1 MSVFDNIKQAIVGHA
16 VAAASAPHAQ
26 TRVRLDPGTPP
37 DATLTGEQ
45 IVAVLSSMAANNS
58 QKLCWQTSIVDLM
71 KLVGIDPRL
80 SNRKQLAQELGY
92 KGDTSNSNAMDVWLH
107 NAVMSKL
114 SQRGDQAPGS
124 LRT

>member
-1 MSVFDNIKQAIVGHA
+1 MSVFDRIKQAIVGHA

-58 QKLCWQTSIVDLM
+58 QKLYWQSSTVDLM
-71 KLVGIDPRL
+71 KLVGIDPTL
-80 SNRKQLAQELGY
+80 SHRQQLAQELGY
-92 KGDTSNSNAMDVWLH
+92 NGDTTNPTAMDVWLH
-107 NAVMSKL
+107 SALMSKL
-114 SQRGDQAPGS
+114 EHKG
-124 LRT
+124 

>member
-1 MSVFDNIKQAIVGHA
+1 MSIFDNIKQAIAGHA
-16 VAAASAPHAQ
+16 VAAASAPDAQ
-26 TRVRLDPGTPP
+26 SRVHLHPGTPR

-80 SNRKQLAQELGY
+80 SNRKELAQELGY
-92 KGDTSNSNAMDVWLH
+92 KDETTNSTAMDVWLH
-107 NAVMSKL
+107 SAVMSKL
-114 SQRGDQAPGS
+114 SQRGDQASGP